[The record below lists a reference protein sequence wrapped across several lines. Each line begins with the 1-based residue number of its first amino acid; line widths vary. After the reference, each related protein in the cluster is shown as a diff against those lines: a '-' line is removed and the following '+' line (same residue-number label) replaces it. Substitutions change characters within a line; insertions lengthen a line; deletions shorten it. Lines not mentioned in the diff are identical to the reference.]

1 MQPSSFKQ
9 NHEFYMK
16 KALLQAH
23 CAFRRDEV
31 PVGAVVVNQQGEI
44 IARAYNCVEKS
55 NTQTGHAEL
64 RAIAQAGKRLGDW
77 RLEEC
82 WLYVTL
88 EPCAMCMNAIIMARL
103 AGLVYGA
110 ESPLYGYQRLESQ
123 GGGLLYKKNTLAI
136 IGGIY
141 KDHAINLLQ
150 RFFKDKRKKSE

>member
-1 MQPSSFKQ
+1 MQSLLFKQ

-16 KALLQAH
+16 KALKQAY
-23 CAFRRDEV
+23 CAFKRDEV
-31 PVGAVVVNQQGEI
+31 PVGAVVINSEGRV
-44 IARAYNCVEKS
+44 IARAFNCVEKS

-64 RAIAQAGKRLGDW
+64 RAIEKAGKQLGDW
-77 RLEEC
+77 RLQDC

-103 AGLVYGA
+103 AGVVYGA
-110 ESPLYGYQRLESQ
+110 ESPLYGYQKIESE

-150 RFFKDKRKKSE
+150 RFFKDKRKKRE

>member
-1 MQPSSFKQ
+1 MQQPSFKQ

-23 CAFRRDEV
+23 CAFKRDEV
-31 PVGAVVVNQQGEI
+31 PVGAVVVNKDGTV
-44 IARAYNCVEKS
+44 IARAYNSVEKS

-64 RAIAQAGKRLGDW
+64 RAIAKAGKRLGDW
-77 RLEEC
+77 RLEGC

-88 EPCAMCMNAIIMARL
+88 EPCGMCMNAIVMARL
-103 AGLVYGA
+103 AGVVYGA
-110 ESPLYGYQRLESQ
+110 QSPLFGYQKIEKE
-123 GGGLLYKKNTLAI
+123 GGFWLYKKNTLDI